1 MKSYKIVIFIF
12 LIITGLAL
20 LSAFFPAD
28 GIPIGNVTFRFPS
41 LEKILTRNEA
51 PSENVDDIMSGIDPD
66 LEENLFS
73 GMKDTLNFYHTIVAT
88 HPARFYFPNDD
99 IHFFD
104 DLFYEMNHAR
114 RSKRVIRV
122 LHYGDSQIEMDR
134 ITSDLRIFFQSAFG
148 GGGPGLLPIVQSIPT
163 SSVYQYSSGDFSVY
177 SSYGDG
183 TRSSDKN
190 YGIMAR
196 CHRLVGTANFTVTAT
211 KNAKLDKRLHH
222 FNKVTLLFNDRSGHF
237 SASLTDKK
245 SRKVFH
251 KNSLNE
257 GVQSFVWQLDTPTTS
272 ISMTLS
278 GEADIYGVMVD
289 NGSGVN
295 VDNIPLR
302 GCSGTNFTLIS
313 DSILAESYRLADVG
327 LIILQFGGNSIP
339 GINGKKSV
347 EGYKQRVA
355 RQIRYLS
362 SIYPN
367 AKILF
372 IGPSDMSVRVDGELQ
387 TYPWLPAV
395 NQALKEAANE
405 NGAAFWDMYSVMGG
419 HNSMITWVNSGYAG
433 TDYIHFSPSGATKI
447 GTALSNSFS
456 TMVNL
461 YNLQQSM
468 GESKFDEMW
477 SEVAKSSPQK

>member
-1 MKSYKIVIFIF
+1 MKSYKILIFIV

-20 LSAFFPAD
+20 LSAFFPSD
-28 GIPIGNVTFRFPS
+28 GIPIGNVTLRFPS
-41 LEKILTRNEA
+41 LEKILTRNTA
-51 PSENVDDIMSGIDPD
+51 PSEDVDDIMSGIDPA
-66 LEENLFS
+66 LEDASLQ
-73 GMKDTLNFYHTIVAT
+73 GMKDTLNFYRNIVST
-88 HPARFYFPNDD
+88 HPARFYFPDNN

-104 DLFYEMNHAR
+104 TLFDEMNHAG
-114 RSKRVIRV
+114 SQKRVIRV

-134 ITSDLRIFFQSAFG
+134 ITTDLRVFFQSTFG

-183 TRSSDKN
+183 ARTTEKN

-196 CHRLVGTANFTVTAT
+196 CYRMVGTATFTVTAT
-211 KNAKLDKRLHH
+211 KNSKLDVRLHK
-222 FNKVTLLFNDRSGHF
+222 FNKVTLLFNDRSGNF
-237 SASLTDKK
+237 NASLKDKK
-245 SRKVFH
+245 NQKVI
-251 KNSLNE
+251 KQNSVAE
-257 GVQSFVWQLDTPTTS
+257 GVQSFVWQLDTATTS
-272 ISMTLS
+272 ATLSLS

-289 NGSGVN
+289 NGAGVN

-313 DSILAESYRLADVG
+313 DSILSESYRLADVG

-347 EGYKQRVA
+347 EGYKQRIA
-355 RQIRYLS
+355 RQIRYLY
-362 SIYPN
+362 SIYPE

-372 IGPSDMSVRVDGELQ
+372 IGPSDMSVRVGGELQ

-405 NGAAFWDMYSVMGG
+405 NGAAFWDMYAVMGG
-419 HNSMITWVNSGYAG
+419 ENSMLAWVNSGYAG
-433 TDYIHFSPSGATKI
+433 NDYIHFTPSGATKI

-456 TMVNL
+456 IMLNL
-461 YNLQQSM
+461 YNFQQSV
-468 GESKFDEMW
+468 GPDKFEEMW
-477 SEVAKSSPQK
+477 RDVATAK

>member
-1 MKSYKIVIFIF
+1 M
-12 LIITGLAL
+12 LAL
-20 LSAFFPAD
+20 LSAFFPSD
-28 GIPIGNVTFRFPS
+28 GIPVGNVTIRFPS
-41 LEKILTRNEA
+41 LEKILTRNAA
-51 PSENVDDIMSGIDPD
+51 PVENVDDIMSGIDPVM
-66 LEENLFS
+66 ENDSLQ
-73 GMKDTLNFYHTIVAT
+73 GMKDTLGFYRNIVST
-88 HPARFYFPNDD
+88 HPARFYFPDDD

-104 DLFYEMNHAR
+104 NLFYKMSHAK
-114 RSKRVIRV
+114 SSNRVVRV

-134 ITSDLRIFFQSAFG
+134 ITTDLRVFFQSVFG

-183 TRSSDKN
+183 ARTSEKN

-196 CHRLVGTANFTVTAT
+196 CYRMVGTATFTVTAT
-211 KNAKLDKRLHH
+211 KNSKLDARLHK
-222 FNKVTLLFNDRSGHF
+222 FSKITLLFNDRNGNF
-237 SASLTDKK
+237 NASLKD
-245 SRKVFH
+245 RKNQKVI
-251 KNSLNE
+251 KQSSIVE
-257 GVQSFVWQLDTPTTS
+257 GVQSFVWQLDTATTS
-272 ISMTLS
+272 ATLSLS

-289 NGSGVN
+289 NGAGVN

-313 DSILAESYRLADVG
+313 DSILSKSYRLADAG

-339 GINGKKSV
+339 GINGEKSV
-347 EGYKQRVA
+347 EGYKRRVA
-355 RQIRYLS
+355 RQIHYLY
-362 SIYPN
+362 SIYPE

-372 IGPSDMSVRVDGELQ
+372 IGPSDMSVRIGGELQ

-419 HNSMITWVNSGYAG
+419 ENSMIPWVNSGYAG
-433 TDYIHFSPSGATKI
+433 NDYIHFTPLGASKI

-456 TMVNL
+456 IMLDL
-461 YNLQQSM
+461 YNLQQSLDTA
-468 GESKFDEMW
+468 KFEEMW
-477 SEVAKSSPQK
+477 SESTIAK